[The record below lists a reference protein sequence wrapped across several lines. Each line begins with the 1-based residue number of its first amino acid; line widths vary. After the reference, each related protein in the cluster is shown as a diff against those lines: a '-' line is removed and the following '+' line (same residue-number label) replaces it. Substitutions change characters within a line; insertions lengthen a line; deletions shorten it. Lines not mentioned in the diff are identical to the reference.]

1 MAVVNPLQPFRHH
14 PSLYIGLAFSVAVGL
29 AASRAASPVSAVLV
43 GWCAGI
49 ALYIALVLIHFGRA
63 NLDSIRAR
71 ARELESGK
79 WVILLVTS
87 MAALASLV
95 AIVMEVA
102 DAKGTTHVAGSAALG
117 AATVFCS
124 WSFIHVI
131 FAQHYA
137 HSYWL
142 EGKGIDFPGCKQP
155 DYWEFL
161 YFAFT
166 IGMTAQVSDVTT
178 QNAAIRRAVLAHSL
192 LSFVFNTAILALGIN
207 LGAGLLG
214 N

>member
-1 MAVVNPLQPFRHH
+1 MAIVNAFQPFRYH
-14 PSLYIGLAFSVAVGL
+14 PSLFIGLAFGGAAGL
-29 AASRAASPVSAVLV
+29 AASRAAHTVSAVLI
-43 GWCAGI
+43 GWCAGV
-49 ALYIALVLIHFGRA
+49 ALYITLVLIQFGRA
-63 NLDSIRAR
+63 NLDSMRSR

-79 WVILLVTS
+79 WIILLVAST
-87 MAALASLV
+87 AALASLV
-95 AIVMEVA
+95 AIVLEVA
-102 DAKGTTHVAGSAALG
+102 DAKGTAHVGSSAALG
-117 AATVFCS
+117 AATVLCS
-124 WSFIHVI
+124 WSFVHVI

-142 EGKGIDFPGCKQP
+142 EGKGIEFPGCTQP

-178 QNAAIRRAVLAHSL
+178 QGAAIRRPVLAHSL
-192 LSFVFNTAILALGIN
+192 LSFLFNTAILALGVN
-207 LGAGLLG
+207 MGAGLLG

>member
-1 MAVVNPLQPFRHH
+1 MAAGSLIQPFRHH
-14 PSLYIGLAFSVAVGL
+14 PSLYIGLAFSVVTGL
-29 AASRAASPVSAVLV
+29 GAGRVMSPVSAVLV

-49 ALYIALVLIHFGRA
+49 ILYITLVLIHFGRS
-63 NLDSIRAR
+63 NVDSIRAR

-95 AIVMEVA
+95 AIVLEVA
-102 DAKGTTHVAGSAALG
+102 DAKGTPYAAASAALG

-124 WSFIHVI
+124 WGFVHVI

-178 QNAAIRRAVLAHSL
+178 QTAFIRRAVLAHAL
-192 LSFVFNTAILALGIN
+192 LSFIFNTAIVALGIN
-207 LGAGLLG
+207 LAAGLVG
-214 N
+214 G

>member
-1 MAVVNPLQPFRHH
+1 MPLGSLIQPFRHH
-14 PSLYIGLAFSVAVGL
+14 PSLYIGLGFGVVVG
-29 AASRAASPVSAVLV
+29 AAATHATRPVSATLV

-49 ALYIALVLIHFGRA
+49 VLYIALVLIHFGRA
-63 NLDSIRAR
+63 DVNSIRAR

-87 MAALASLV
+87 LAALASLV

-102 DAKGTTHVAGSAALG
+102 DAKGTPDVAGSAILG
-117 AATVFCS
+117 AATVLCS
-124 WSFIHVI
+124 WAFVHMI

-137 HSYWL
+137 HAYWL

-178 QNAAIRRAVLAHSL
+178 QTAVIRRAVLAHSL
-192 LSFVFNTAILALGIN
+192 LSFLFNTAILALGIN
-207 LGAGLLG
+207 LGAGLMG

>member
-1 MAVVNPLQPFRHH
+1 MAVFNPLQPFRHH

-29 AASRAASPVSAVLV
+29 AASRATAPVSAVLI

-49 ALYIALVLIHFGRA
+49 ILYIALVLIHFGRA

-87 MAALASLV
+87 TAALASLA

-102 DAKGTTHVAGSAALG
+102 DAKGTAHVAGSAALG
-117 AATVFCS
+117 ATTVFCS
-124 WSFIHVI
+124 WSFVHVI

-178 QNAAIRRAVLAHSL
+178 QGPAIRRSVLAHSL
-192 LSFVFNTAILALGIN
+192 LSFIFNTAILALGIN

>member
-1 MAVVNPLQPFRHH
+1 MTIINPLQSFRHH
-14 PSLYIGLAFSVAVGL
+14 PSLYIGLAFSIAVGL
-29 AASRAASPVSAVLV
+29 AASRAMPPVSAVLI

-49 ALYIALVLIHFGRA
+49 ILYIALVLIHFGRA

-87 MAALASLV
+87 TAALASLA

-102 DAKGTTHVAGSAALG
+102 DAKGTAHAAGSAALG
-117 AATVFCS
+117 ATTVFCS
-124 WSFIHVI
+124 WSFVHVI

-178 QNAAIRRAVLAHSL
+178 QGPAIRRAVLAHSL
-192 LSFVFNTAILALGIN
+192 LSFIFNTAILALGVN